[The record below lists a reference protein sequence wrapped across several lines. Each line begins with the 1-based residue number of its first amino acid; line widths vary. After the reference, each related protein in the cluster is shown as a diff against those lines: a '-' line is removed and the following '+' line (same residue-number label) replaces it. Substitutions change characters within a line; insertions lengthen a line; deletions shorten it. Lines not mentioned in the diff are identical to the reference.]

1 MQRGVSLEV
10 SFQELFLENYPFD
23 QCLDGENR
31 VIFTCNVKHTFVF
44 VIPKLKVDATIGEIV
59 LHHLVVVFGYRVV
72 NWKIAIEVFGV

>member
-23 QCLDGENR
+23 QCLDRENR

-44 VIPKLKVDATIGEIV
+44 VIPKLKVDAAIGEIV

-72 NWKIAIEVFGV
+72 NWKIAIEVFCV